1 MNKNRLQLLTAFLAI
16 ILASMACSFNA
27 STANIKDAQL
37 STDAEGTSVTTSFAP
52 TDTFYLNV
60 TLANAPDDTV
70 TKAVWYA
77 VNVDGTPANTKLNE
91 TPLTHGDGTLTF
103 KLGNDNGWPAGDY
116 KVEVYLNDKLDRTLE
131 FNVQ

>member
-1 MNKNRLQLLTAFLAI
+1 MKKNQLQLLSALLAI
-16 ILASMACSFNA
+16 VLASLACSFNA

-37 STDAEGTSVTTSFAP
+37 SSDQEGSSITTTFAP

-60 TLANAPDDTV
+60 SLANAPEDTV

-77 VNVDGTPANTKLNE
+77 VNVDGTDPNTKLNE
-91 TPLTHGDGTLTF
+91 TPITHGDGTLTF
-103 KLGNDNGWPAGDY
+103 KLGNDQGWPAGDY
-116 KVEVYLNDKLDRTLE
+116 KVEIYLNDKLDRTLE